1 MIRSLKKNSKAKG
14 LPPGTL
20 VHVGEK
26 KTDKTRITVI
36 AYGQNNFEEKEVKNI
51 EECFPYKDNGHI
63 SWINVDGIHQT
74 EVIEKLGKQFGLH
87 PLVLEDIV
95 NTEQRPK
102 MEDYGDYLYIVLKMI
117 YLNNQAD
124 LIMSEQV
131 SLVLGKDLVISF
143 QERAGDV
150 FEPIRER
157 LRTAK
162 GRIRQF
168 GADYLAYALLDA
180 IVDGYFAILEK
191 TGERIEVVEQKV
203 AVDPKPKT
211 LQLIHQL
218 KSDMVFLRKSIWPLR
233 EVLCGLQRNES
244 SLIQGSTAVYLRDVY
259 DHTIRVA
266 ESIESYREMVS
277 GLLDIYLSSVSNR
290 MNEVMKVLTV
300 IATIFIPLTFVAGI
314 YGMNFKY
321 MPELE
326 WHWAYFAVLGVMA
339 VIGLVMVYYFRKK
352 KWF

>member
-1 MIRSLKKNSKAKG
+1 M
-14 LPPGTL
+14 
-20 VHVGEK
+20 
-26 KTDKTRITVI
+26 I

-157 LRTAK
+157 FRTAK